1 MSASAHDIDHQLN
14 DAAQWCLERGERLT
28 DQRREVLSLLLA
40 APGSLKAYDILA
52 QIQKQK
58 PTAAPPTVYRALD
71 FLIAVGLIHK
81 LDSMNAFVACRDFSS
96 HVHRHGLMLIC
107 DRCNSVVEL
116 CDEAL
121 AERLTAVAA
130 QAGFTAKPQD
140 IEIKGLCA
148 ACREAEEHGA

>member
-1 MSASAHDIDHQLN
+1 MTDPQHDLEQQLN
-14 DAAQWCLERGERLT
+14 DAAQWCLTRGERLT

-58 PTAAPPTVYRALD
+58 PNAAPPTVYRALD

-96 HVHRHGLMLIC
+96 HLHRHGLMLIC
-107 DRCNSVVEL
+107 DRCNNVVEL

-130 QAGFTAKPQD
+130 AAGFTVKPQD
-140 IEIKGLCA
+140 IEVKGLCA
-148 ACREAEEHGA
+148 TCREAEEHGA